1 MTSAT
6 AGTVAMIS
14 SAKYEATR
22 AAAVSPCCRRAEIAV
37 MLRLADALQ
46 HAHGGTTIEAE
57 LADAVSARR
66 LAADIAAAF
75 GYDAELI
82 ALPGNGA
89 GGSRYLVRIG
99 DGRVGHNLALQT
111 GLIGA
116 GGRPVSGLP
125 PQVVSGAR
133 CDSEAVWRGAFL
145 AAGSLIQMGR
155 CLGLEIIC
163 PGFEIAL
170 ALTGAAR
177 RLGIF
182 PKIRDVRGVDRVQIK
197 DGDPL
202 AHMLTRIG
210 APEAAIACQARRLPL
225 SRRCRSASNMDGA
238 NRRRCEEAAELAATR
253 AERALFILG
262 QDVPPDLADA
272 GRLRIE
278 HRRITLEELGQL
290 ARPPLSKD
298 TIAGR
303 IRRLVAQADRHAAAA
318 GIPDTYALPDPVG

>member
-6 AGTVAMIS
+6 TSTAAMIS

-22 AAAVSPCCRRAEIAV
+22 AEAVNPCCRRAEIAV
-37 MLRLADALQ
+37 MLRLAGALR

-66 LAADIAAAF
+66 LTAGIAAAF

-82 ALPGNGA
+82 PQPGIGA
-89 GGSRYLVRIG
+89 GGSRYLVRVS
-99 DGRVGHNLALQT
+99 DGRVGRNLALQT

-133 CDSEAVWRGAFL
+133 CDCEAIWRGAFL
-145 AAGSLIQMGR
+145 TAGSLIQMGR

-163 PGFEIAL
+163 PGFEVAL

-177 RLGIF
+177 RLGVF
-182 PKIRDVRGVDRVQIK
+182 PKTRDVRGADRVQIR
-197 DGDPL
+197 DSDAL
-202 AHMLTRIG
+202 AVMLTRIG
-210 APEAAIACQARRLPL
+210 APKAAIACQARRLPL
-225 SRRCRSASNMDGA
+225 PRRYRSASNMDDA
-238 NRRRCEEAAELAATR
+238 NQRRCEEAAELAATR
-253 AERALFILG
+253 AERALLILG
-262 QDVPPDLADA
+262 QDAPADLAAA
-272 GRLRIE
+272 GRLRIQ

-318 GIPDTYALPDPVG
+318 GIPDTQALPDPVG